1 MFPIILFTGVASHIW
16 HNHHCFLDPIFS
28 VPVFCSFLFIFCFQS
43 AFPPGVASDSHH
55 CFLDPI
61 FIFCFQVS
69 PATAGTTSGVFGL
82 GSKFRFDQFLSLGG
96 KVSRLVLV
104 ILISTQTQWLNQCEQ
119 TASKEVTDS
128 SKIWPKLHRLL
139 RNQKIDAVFHRNCC
153 EPVSHERHQLSF
165 YHVKTFKKHFI
176 TRKLS
181 PRAGSR
187 HHCALVCKPLSRA
200 GTGRG
205 AGAVTGR
212 REAKGRISP
221 GDTDQP
227 AKLV

>member
-1 MFPIILFTGVASHIW
+1 MSPATSGTTTTVSWTPF
-16 HNHHCFLDPIFS
+16 
-28 VPVFCSFLFIFCFQS
+28 FQS
-43 AFPPGVASDSHH
+43 QIFVHSCLSFVSNQLFP
-55 CFLDPI
+55 
-61 FIFCFQVS
+61 QVS

-104 ILISTQTQWLNQCEQ
+104 ILISTQTPWLNQCEQ

-139 RNQKIDAVFHRNCC
+139 RNQKIDAVFHRNWR
-153 EPVSHERHQLSF
+153 PVTHQRHQLSF

-200 GTGRG
+200 GTG
-205 AGAVTGR
+205 
-212 REAKGRISP
+212 
-221 GDTDQP
+221 
-227 AKLV
+227 LVRFPNPLALGSRVLAP

>member
-1 MFPIILFTGVASHIW
+1 MFPIIFPHLAQPPLFLGPH
-16 HNHHCFLDPIFS
+16 FFS
-28 VPVFCSFLFIFCFQS
+28 PRFLFS
-43 AFPPGVASDSHH
+43 PVYLLFPINFSP
-55 CFLDPI
+55 
-61 FIFCFQVS
+61 QVS

-139 RNQKIDAVFHRNCC
+139 RNQKIDAVFHRNWR
-153 EPVSHERHQLSF
+153 PVSHQRHQLSF

-227 AKLV
+227 AKQV

>member
-1 MFPIILFTGVASHIW
+1 MSPATSGTTTTVSWTPF
-16 HNHHCFLDPIFS
+16 
-28 VPVFCSFLFIFCFQS
+28 FQS
-43 AFPPGVASDSHH
+43 QFFVQPSLSFVSNQLFPPGVASNSRHDHH

-119 TASKEVTDS
+119 TASKEMTDS

-139 RNQKIDAVFHRNCC
+139 RNQKIDAVFHRNWR
-153 EPVSHERHQLSF
+153 PVSHQRHQLSF

-181 PRAGSR
+181 PCAGSR

>member
-1 MFPIILFTGVASHIW
+1 MSPATSGTTTTVSWTPF
-16 HNHHCFLDPIFS
+16 
-28 VPVFCSFLFIFCFQS
+28 FQS
-43 AFPPGVASDSHH
+43 QFFVHSCLSFVSNQLFP
-55 CFLDPI
+55 
-61 FIFCFQVS
+61 QVS
-69 PATAGTTSGVFGL
+69 PATATTVSWTPFLSFVSRCRQRQPARPAESSDLAPSSGSTNF
-82 GSKFRFDQFLSLGG
+82 FSLGG

-119 TASKEVTDS
+119 TASKEMTDS

-139 RNQKIDAVFHRNCC
+139 RNQKIDAVFHRNWR
-153 EPVSHERHQLSF
+153 PVTHQRHQLSF

>member
-1 MFPIILFTGVASHIW
+1 MSPATSGTTTTVSWTPF
-16 HNHHCFLDPIFS
+16 
-28 VPVFCSFLFIFCFQS
+28 FQS
-43 AFPPGVASDSHH
+43 QIFVHSCLSFVSNQRFP
-55 CFLDPI
+55 
-61 FIFCFQVS
+61 QVS

-139 RNQKIDAVFHRNCC
+139 RNQKIDAVFHRNWR
-153 EPVSHERHQLSF
+153 PVSHRRHQLSF

-205 AGAVTGR
+205 LG
-212 REAKGRISP
+212 
-221 GDTDQP
+221 
-227 AKLV
+227 L